1 MLQIIYN
8 NNVLAILCI
17 VFSLKKQ
24 NTNYLFNMKYSSLV
38 ERIAGESSEV
48 WDIHNEARTR
58 FGNGEN
64 VIMLSI
70 GEESDEKTPSYIQQE
85 AISSIQRGRHHY
97 TQVVGEDHLRKAIAK
112 RHQQRTGQQ
121 VSIENVCIFSGA
133 QNALF
138 SVSLCLMEQG
148 DEVIVPELYYATYPA
163 TVTAGGAT
171 FIAIPTNAEMGFQ
184 PDPESIS
191 RAITPKTR
199 AILLNSPNNPTGA
212 VYSHETLKSIL
223 ELCREHKIWV
233 ISDEVY
239 SEIAPDGFTPIASLP
254 GSHDQTVT
262 ISSLSKSHRMTG
274 WRCGWMVG
282 TEKLTQHLTN
292 LNMCM
297 TYGLPPFIQDA
308 SFTALEKDQDT
319 AKKIKKRLDKNRM
332 ILRDELGTMEGAKL
346 FSRGGGMFAIL
357 DTKPLGLS
365 SKEFCWKLLDQHGV
379 SVLPCDGF
387 GLSGRGLVRIS
398 LCEPEVTTRE
408 AVQRIQSFLK
418 SL

>member
-1 MLQIIYN
+1 MN
-8 NNVLAILCI
+8 
-17 VFSLKKQ
+17 
-24 NTNYLFNMKYSSLV
+24 YSSLV
-38 ERIAGESSEV
+38 ERIAGESAEV
-48 WDIHNEARTR
+48 WDIHNEARKR
-58 FGNGEN
+58 FENGED

-70 GEESDEKTPSYIQQE
+70 GEESDETTPASIQQE
-85 AISSIQRGRHHY
+85 AIASIQRGRHHY

-121 VSIENVCIFSGA
+121 ISLENVCIFAGA

-138 SVSLCLMEQG
+138 SVCLCLLEQG

-171 FIAIPTNAEMGFQ
+171 LVTIPTNAEMGFQ
-184 PDPESIS
+184 PDPQSIS
-191 RAITPKTR
+191 KAVTPKTR
-199 AILLNSPNNPTGA
+199 AVLLNSPNNPSGA
-212 VYSHETLKSIL
+212 VYSPGTLTAIL
-223 ELCREHKIWV
+223 ELCRAHEIWV

-239 SEIAPDGFTPIASLP
+239 SEIAPEGFTPIASLP
-254 GSHDQTVT
+254 GSHEQTVT

-282 TEKLTQHLTN
+282 PEKLTRHLTN

-308 SFTALEKDQDT
+308 SVTALEKDRDT
-319 AKKIKKRLDKNRM
+319 AKKVKTRLDSNRM
-332 ILRDELGTMEGAKL
+332 ILRDDLEPMEGAKL
-346 FSRGGGMFAIL
+346 FTLGGGMFAIL
-357 DTKPLGLS
+357 DTRPLGLS
-365 SKEFCWKLLDQHGV
+365 SREFCWKLLDQQGV

-387 GLSGRGLVRIS
+387 GLGGRGLVRIS
-398 LCEPEVTTRE
+398 LCESEATTRE
-408 AVQRIQSFLK
+408 AVRRIYSFVK